1 METLNNILE
10 THFMPNGF
18 EIDMDEGFAKL
29 TERQFGGNPGRAFS
43 ELIQNAIDS
52 YPNGTSWEERMGE
65 IESGKNWISIKDY
78 GEGMNTERLRLL
90 ITLGGTD
97 KFKDPEKIGQFGMGF
112 MAMFNRRLGTREI
125 RVITRCEGHTVQLVF
140 AVKEA
145 GKRPAVSLSVL
156 QETIKYSTCIRAEFS
171 SSASVNDCLE
181 HARNSLTYYPC
192 IMKINGDLFVSQWE
206 HYGKKDSI
214 IFNESDCHGLIRS
227 GSEWDNIAILCK
239 YERIMKTSL
248 DHFITGGH
256 NMHYNLLD
264 FYNKK
269 TPFVPGVVI
278 VLNINKLRVTISRDG
293 YYLDWTYDQA
303 LGILNRYLKTFL
315 LRVFDRGVRSD
326 LILANQYIFSQEI
339 ASYLSDPE
347 RYQNNPCD
355 ENRLIMM
362 LANASIFRINGRS
375 GEYSLSTLKRMKRD
389 DFPFYFSPNRSNLRW
404 LGGSFKHDYIVVPD
418 ACNLN
423 GGADHF
429 YDTLFN
435 NVFKDVVNLDTI
447 QEDHKKIVDLV
458 QRDII
463 DKSSLSPN
471 VKIIGP
477 RHLKPREQGLLDEIS
492 SLLRDPVI
500 IGAIESNLHLR
511 IRSIRPVF
519 FSLEETGMRISTGL
533 FDEQGQPMNEDFMS
547 NFLVPVEEKDKQE
560 RRRIG
565 RVNLLLGL
573 SLDHPFIRYLIN
585 SSTAQRNY
593 YALTYLAHELA
604 LCQKMLVPYS
614 PFYHLVKEKLALD
627 MRMALIKNI
636 LGTIR
641 N

>member
-214 IFNESDCHGLIRS
+214 IFNESDCHGRAFPANTLDAGDRHGQILI
-227 GSEWDNIAILCK
+227 
-239 YERIMKTSL
+239 
-248 DHFITGGH
+248 
-256 NMHYNLLD
+256 
-264 FYNKK
+264 
-269 TPFVPGVVI
+269 
-278 VLNINKLRVTISRDG
+278 
-293 YYLDWTYDQA
+293 
-303 LGILNRYLKTFL
+303 
-315 LRVFDRGVRSD
+315 
-326 LILANQYIFSQEI
+326 SQ
-339 ASYLSDPE
+339 
-347 RYQNNPCD
+347 
-355 ENRLIMM
+355 
-362 LANASIFRINGRS
+362 GR
-375 GEYSLSTLKRMKRD
+375 
-389 DFPFYFSPNRSNLRW
+389 
-404 LGGSFKHDYIVVPD
+404 
-418 ACNLN
+418 
-423 GGADHF
+423 
-429 YDTLFN
+429 
-435 NVFKDVVNLDTI
+435 
-447 QEDHKKIVDLV
+447 
-458 QRDII
+458 
-463 DKSSLSPN
+463 
-471 VKIIGP
+471 
-477 RHLKPREQGLLDEIS
+477 
-492 SLLRDPVI
+492 
-500 IGAIESNLHLR
+500 
-511 IRSIRPVF
+511 
-519 FSLEETGMRISTGL
+519 
-533 FDEQGQPMNEDFMS
+533 
-547 NFLVPVEEKDKQE
+547 
-560 RRRIG
+560 
-565 RVNLLLGL
+565 
-573 SLDHPFIRYLIN
+573 
-585 SSTAQRNY
+585 
-593 YALTYLAHELA
+593 
-604 LCQKMLVPYS
+604 
-614 PFYHLVKEKLALD
+614 
-627 MRMALIKNI
+627 
-636 LGTIR
+636 
-641 N
+641 